1 MDRLSLFYVTGFSFL
16 YTWEQVFVY
25 KLLSH
30 IILGYIIVSDV
41 AFWVIRLIYLQK
53 FRSRKQMLFQETFP
67 DLYDLI
73 DRKVEDSIKR
83 SFFSSPIYIFFSRKT
98 TKNILWKYF
107 KVLWIWP
114 TSLNFQNLNRINVH
128 LRHMVHNDD
137 RF

>member
-41 AFWVIRLIYLQK
+41 AFWVIRLIYIQK

-83 SFFSSPIYIFFSRKT
+83 SFFSSPTYIFFSRKT

-107 KVLWIWP
+107 KVL
-114 TSLNFQNLNRINVH
+114 
-128 LRHMVHNDD
+128 
-137 RF
+137 